1 MRKEN
6 TDDEELEQINSDF
19 VIQTF
24 LNRMT
29 SEQRTKHDRKVK
41 DVDTSWGGGD
51 GGEGP
56 LMGRRWRG
64 ELGEGTGYV
73 IQAKT
78 KIGKLVF
85 I

>member
-6 TDDEELEQINSDF
+6 TDDEELEQINSVF

-41 DVDTSWGGGD
+41 DVDTSWGGMVVKD
-51 GGEGP
+51 
-56 LMGRRWRG
+56 
-64 ELGEGTGYV
+64 Y
-73 IQAKT
+73 
-78 KIGKLVF
+78 
-85 I
+85 